1 MKMRAMVLLLALAAA
16 LPAGAAEPMSRTF
29 QAPLDQVWAAAEVAL
44 KAAGW
49 SLDHV
54 DRPAGTI
61 ITQSQR
67 EEGDNKG
74 LLATTR
80 RVRLYLRLSPAGRD
94 VTAVRVVREQFVRER
109 VLWVERDQP
118 LPAASMD
125 AIVPPD
131 HTLERQ
137 LLAAIARA
145 L

>member
-1 MKMRAMVLLLALAAA
+1 MATLLLLLVLAAA
-16 LPAGAAEPMSRTF
+16 VPAGAAEPVSRTF
-29 QAPLDQVWAAAEVAL
+29 QAPLDQVWAATEVAL

-54 DRPAGTI
+54 DRPTGTI

-67 EEGDNKG
+67 EDGDNKG

-80 RVRLYLRLSPAGRD
+80 RVRLYLRLSPAGREA
-94 VTAVRVVREQFVRER
+94 TAVRVEREQFVRER

-118 LPAASMD
+118 LPAASLD